1 MVYIQQVN
9 NSNLVLKVKNYTQKM
24 WDQIGNTTVEQSNCI
39 EKCNRP
45 NDLRRLTEELDKN
58 KNINNHIN
66 YMINMIV
73 LTQL

>member
-1 MVYIQQVN
+1 VN